1 MYVKADGSGKAQD
14 RICCSIEYSRIRT
27 IFCTIKSVFLCR
39 IFVWPCHW
47 PENSYW
53 IQFPWLCIMPLLCI
67 CVCVCVCVC
76 DFLRERKIS
85 FHFLSCNGQTCFK
98 FQWLKAKL
106 DQPEYYNKMNENLSS
121 WKDTIVKYVCFILQI
136 YFSYLLKMNY
146 SIYDCTIYV
155 SIWMH
160 IKWKQIYA
168 IFIYI
173 YHLSEILNIHCL

>member
-1 MYVKADGSGKAQD
+1 MSKLMVQVKHKTEFVVVLNTVELEQFSVRLNQFFSAESLCDHAIGLKIHIGFSSLDFVLCLSYVYA
-14 RICCSIEYSRIRT
+14 
-27 IFCTIKSVFLCR
+27 
-39 IFVWPCHW
+39 
-47 PENSYW
+47 
-53 IQFPWLCIMPLLCI
+53 
-67 CVCVCVCVC
+67 CVCVCVC

-155 SIWMH
+155 SI
-160 IKWKQIYA
+160 
-168 IFIYI
+168 
-173 YHLSEILNIHCL
+173 